1 MNIPLSLLFIL
12 LNLFIFTTSS
22 KTEKAMSIYDFEIQS
37 LDGKIINFSDFIGK
51 NVLIV
56 NTASEC
62 GFTPQ
67 YADLQLLH
75 EEFGDKVTILGF
87 PANNFGGQEPGSDQE
102 IAQFCE
108 KNYGV
113 TFPMFSKMEVVGKNQ
128 HPLFKF
134 LKDETGKEPN
144 WNFCKY
150 LVSENG
156 QEISF
161 YPSSVN
167 PGEIAEK
174 L

>member
-1 MNIPLSLLFIL
+1 MNIHLQILFLL
-12 LNLFIFTTSS
+12 LNLSIFTTSNEN
-22 KTEKAMSIYDFEIQS
+22 EKAMSIYDFEIQS
-37 LDGKIINFSDFIGK
+37 LEGEIINFADFKGK
-51 NVLIV
+51 NILIV

-62 GFTPQ
+62 GYTPQ
-67 YADLQLLH
+67 YADLQELH
-75 EEFGDKVTILGF
+75 ESYGDKVTVLGF
-87 PANNFGGQEPGSDQE
+87 PANNFGGQEPGSDQQ

-113 TFPMFSKMEVVGKNQ
+113 TFPMFSKMEVVGNNQ

-134 LKDETGKEPN
+134 LKEQTGKEPT

-150 LVSENG
+150 LVSADGED
-156 QEISF
+156 ISF

-167 PGEIAEK
+167 PGELVEK

>member
-1 MNIPLSLLFIL
+1 M
-12 LNLFIFTTSS
+12 LNLSIFTASNEN
-22 KTEKAMSIYDFEIQS
+22 EKVMSIYDFEIQS
-37 LDGKIINFSDFIGK
+37 LEGEIINFADFKGK
-51 NVLIV
+51 NILIV

-67 YADLQLLH
+67 YADLQELH
-75 EEFGDKVTILGF
+75 ESFGDKVNVLGF
-87 PANNFGGQEPGSDQE
+87 PANNFGGQEPDSDQQ

-113 TFPMFSKMEVVGKNQ
+113 TFPMFSKLEVIGNNQ

-134 LKDETGKEPN
+134 LKEQTGKEPT

-150 LVSENG
+150 LVSKDG
-156 QEISF
+156 KEISF

-167 PGEIAEK
+167 PGEITEK

>member
-1 MNIPLSLLFIL
+1 MNIHLQILFLL
-12 LNLFIFTTSS
+12 LNLSIFTTSNEN
-22 KTEKAMSIYDFEIQS
+22 EKVMSIYDFEIQS
-37 LDGKIINFSDFIGK
+37 LEGEIINFADFKGK
-51 NVLIV
+51 NILIV

-62 GFTPQ
+62 GYTPQ
-67 YADLQLLH
+67 YADLQELH
-75 EEFGDKVTILGF
+75 EIFGDKVTVLGF
-87 PANNFGGQEPGSDQE
+87 PANNFGGQEPGSDQQ
-102 IAQFCE
+102 IAKFCE

-134 LKDETGKEPN
+134 LKEQTGKEPT

-150 LVSENG
+150 LVSEEG
-156 QEISF
+156 SEISF